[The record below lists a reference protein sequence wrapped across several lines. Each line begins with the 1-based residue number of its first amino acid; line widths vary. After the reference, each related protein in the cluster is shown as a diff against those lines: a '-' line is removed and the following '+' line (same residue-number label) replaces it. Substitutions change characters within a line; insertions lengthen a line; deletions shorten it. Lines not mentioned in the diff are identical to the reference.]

1 MRLLAATGVLAA
13 GVLAAVVF
21 SGVGRPEAALS
32 ETGPATGGITT
43 SGTGTVETVPD
54 RASFS
59 FGVETVA
66 PTAREALE
74 ANGER
79 LRRVIDALRESGVD
93 LRDIRT
99 QQLSLQTRYADD
111 GKTVTGYAATN
122 TVQAEV
128 EELARA
134 GAIVDAAVQAGA
146 NQVWGP
152 SLSRSDRSA
161 LARDALRDSSV
172 DLRDIRTQQLSLQTR
187 YADDGKT
194 VTGYAATNT
203 VQAEVEQLARAGA
216 TVDAAVQA
224 GANQVWGPSLS
235 RSDRDALA
243 RDALRKAVAD
253 ARAKAEALAEAAG
266 VRLGGAV
273 KIVEGTSAYDP
284 PMPYAERAAVLDAAT
299 PVQPGTEHIEATVSV
314 TFDLS

>member
-13 GVLAAVVF
+13 GLLAAAVF
-21 SGVGRPEAALS
+21 SGIGRPEAARS
-32 ETGPATGGITT
+32 GTASPTGGITT

-79 LRRVIDALRESGVD
+79 LRRVISALRDSGVD

-99 QQLSLQTRYADD
+99 QQLSLQARYADD
-111 GKTVTGYAATN
+111 GRTVTGYAATN

-134 GAIVDAAVQAGA
+134 GA
-146 NQVWGP
+146 
-152 SLSRSDRSA
+152 
-161 LARDALRDSSV
+161 
-172 DLRDIRTQQLSLQTR
+172 
-187 YADDGKT
+187 
-194 VTGYAATNT
+194 
-203 VQAEVEQLARAGA
+203 

-224 GANQVWGPSLS
+224 GANQGWGPSLS

-253 ARAKAEALAEAAG
+253 ARAKAEALADAAG
-266 VRLGGAV
+266 VRLGSAV
-273 KIVEGTSAYDP
+273 KIVEGTAAYEP
-284 PMPYAERAAVLDAAT
+284 PMPYAERAVALDAAT
-299 PVQPGTEHIEATVSV
+299 PIQPGTEHVDATVTV